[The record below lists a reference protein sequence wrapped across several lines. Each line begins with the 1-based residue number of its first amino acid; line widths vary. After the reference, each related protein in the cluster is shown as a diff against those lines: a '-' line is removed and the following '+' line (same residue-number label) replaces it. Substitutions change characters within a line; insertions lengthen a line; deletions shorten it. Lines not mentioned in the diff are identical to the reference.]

1 MTKKKSN
8 ELAIALKGFFCNYL
22 PRLKGVSRHTLKSY
36 RDSLK
41 FLLLFLARDNG
52 SVNALSFEDVDVN
65 RIAAFLEHLETDRH
79 NSIGTR
85 NIRLA
90 AIHSFFRYVAS
101 MFPENVFLAQQ
112 VLSIPFKRM
121 CTRSIEYL
129 EFEELVAV
137 LEQIDRSTLNG
148 RRDYA
153 LITLMFNTGA
163 RVQEIVDLKTN
174 DLHLSTPFQV
184 HIFGK
189 GRKERVC
196 PIWANTA
203 DILRKYLEERGI
215 NQSKPVTLFMNH
227 LGTPL
232 TRFGIRYILEKYVR
246 KAAENN
252 PSLKGKRLHPH
263 SIRHSTAVHLL
274 RSGVDIVTIANWLGH
289 VSIDTTNKYV
299 AIDLEMKRKAI
310 EKTAQPSGKS
320 VSHALWR
327 NSPDTLAWL
336 ESL

>member
-1 MTKKKSN
+1 MTKNKSS
-8 ELAIALKGFFCNYL
+8 ELAIALKGFLCNYL
-22 PRLKGVSRHTLKSY
+22 PRLKGASRHTLKSY

-41 FLLLFLARDNG
+41 FLLLFLARDSG
-52 SVNALSFEDVDVN
+52 LVNTLSFEDVDVN
-65 RIAAFLEHLETDRH
+65 RIAAFLEYLETDRH

-101 MFPENVFLAQQ
+101 MYPEHVYLAQQ

-137 LEQIDRSTLNG
+137 LEQIDRLTLNG

-163 RVQEIVDLKTN
+163 RVQEIADLKTS

-196 PIWANTA
+196 PIWAKTA
-203 DILRKYLEERGI
+203 DIFRKYLEERGV
-215 NQSKPVTLFMNH
+215 NQNKPVSLFMNH

-232 TRFGIRYILEKYVR
+232 TRFGIRYILGKYVR
-246 KAAENN
+246 KAAENTS
-252 PSLKGKRLHPH
+252 SLKRKRLHPH
-263 SIRHSTAVHLL
+263 SMRHSTAVHLL
-274 RSGVDIVTIANWLGH
+274 RSGVDLVTIANWLGH
-289 VSIDTTNKYV
+289 VSINTTNKYV

-310 EKTAQPSGKS
+310 EKAAQPFGKS
-320 VSHALWR
+320 VLHESWR
-327 NSPDTLAWL
+327 NSPDILTWL

>member
-8 ELAIALKGFFCNYL
+8 ELAIALKGFFGNYL
-22 PRLKGVSRHTLKSY
+22 PQLKGSSRHTINSY

-41 FLLLFLARDNG
+41 FFLLFLARNNG
-52 SVNALSFEDVDVN
+52 SVDTLSFEDVDVN
-65 RIAAFLEHLETDRH
+65 RVADFLEHLEMERH

-101 MFPENVFLAQQ
+101 MFPEHVCLAQQ
-112 VLSIPFKRM
+112 ILSIPFKRM

-129 EFEELVAV
+129 EFEELTAV
-137 LEQIDRSTLNG
+137 LEQIDHSTLDG

-153 LITLMFNTGA
+153 LMALMFNTGA
-163 RVQEIVDLKTN
+163 RVQEIVDLKAN

-196 PIWANTA
+196 PIWAKTA
-203 DILRKYLEERGI
+203 GILRKYLEERRI
-215 NQSKPVTLFMNH
+215 NASNPVTLFMNH

-232 TRFGIRYILEKYVR
+232 TRFGIRYILEKYVS

-252 PSLKGKRLHPH
+252 PSLKNKRLHPH
-263 SIRHSTAVHLL
+263 SMRHSTAVHLL
-274 RSGVDIVTIANWLGH
+274 RSGVDIVSISNWLGH
-289 VSIDTTNKYV
+289 VSIDTTNKYI

-310 EKTAQPSGKS
+310 EKAAQPSGKS
-320 VSHALWR
+320 RLQASWR
-327 NSPDTLAWL
+327 NSPEILTWL

>member
-8 ELAIALKGFFCNYL
+8 EFATALKGFLCDYL
-22 PRLKGVSRHTLKSY
+22 PRLKGASRHTLTSY

-41 FLLLFLARDNG
+41 LFLIFLARGNG
-52 SVNALSFEDVDVN
+52 SVDILSFEDVNAN
-65 RIAAFLEHLETDRH
+65 RIVDFLEHLETERH

-90 AIHSFFRYVAS
+90 AIHSFFRYVAG
-101 MFPENVFLAQQ
+101 MFPEHVSLAQQ

-129 EFEELVAV
+129 EFEELAAV
-137 LEQIDRSTLNG
+137 FEQIDRSTLDG

-153 LITLMFNTGA
+153 LMTLMFNTGA
-163 RVQEIVDLKTN
+163 RVQEIVDLKAN
-174 DLHLSTPFQV
+174 DLHLSSPFQV

-196 PIWANTA
+196 PIWAKTA
-203 DILRKYLEERGI
+203 DILRRYLEERNI
-215 NQSKPVTLFMNH
+215 DPNTPVTLFTNH
-227 LGTPL
+227 LGTHL
-232 TRFGIRYILEKYVR
+232 TRFGIRYILAKYVR

-252 PSLKGKRLHPH
+252 SSLKGKRLHPH
-263 SIRHSTAVHLL
+263 SMRHSTAVHLL
-274 RSGVDIVTIANWLGH
+274 RSGVDIVTIAHWLGH
-289 VSIDTTNKYV
+289 VSINTTNKYV

-310 EKTAQPSGKS
+310 EKAAPLSGN
-320 VSHALWR
+320 HASWR
-327 NSPDTLAWL
+327 NEPDILTWL

>member
-8 ELAIALKGFFCNYL
+8 ELAIALKGFLGNYL
-22 PRLKGVSRHTLKSY
+22 PRLKGSSRHTINSY

-41 FLLLFLARDNG
+41 FFLLFLARSNG
-52 SVNALSFEDVDVN
+52 SVDTLSFADVDVN
-65 RIAAFLEHLETDRH
+65 RVADFLEHLETERH

-101 MFPENVFLAQQ
+101 MFPEHVCLAQQ
-112 VLSIPFKRM
+112 ILSIPFKRM
-121 CTRSIEYL
+121 RTRSIEYL
-129 EFEELVAV
+129 EFEELTAV
-137 LEQIDRSTLNG
+137 LEQIDHSTLDG

-153 LITLMFNTGA
+153 LMTLMFNTGA
-163 RVQEIVDLKTN
+163 RVQEIVDLKAN

-196 PIWANTA
+196 PIWAKTA
-203 DILRKYLEERGI
+203 GILRKYLEERKI
-215 NQSKPVTLFMNH
+215 NPSNPLTLFMNH

-232 TRFGIRYILEKYVR
+232 TRFGIRYILEKYVS

-252 PSLKGKRLHPH
+252 PSLKNKRLHPH
-263 SIRHSTAVHLL
+263 SMRHSTAVHLL
-274 RSGVDIVTIANWLGH
+274 RSGVDIVTISNWLGH
-289 VSIDTTNKYV
+289 VSIDTTNKYI

-310 EKTAQPSGKS
+310 EKAAQPSEKS
-320 VSHALWR
+320 MLQASWR
-327 NSPDTLAWL
+327 NSPEILTWL

>member
-8 ELAIALKGFFCNYL
+8 ELAIALKGFFGNYM
-22 PRLKGVSRHTLKSY
+22 PRLKGSSRHTINSY

-41 FLLLFLARDNG
+41 FFLLFLARNNC
-52 SVNALSFEDVDVN
+52 SVDTLAFEDVDVS
-65 RIAAFLEHLETDRH
+65 RVADFLEHLETERY

-101 MFPENVFLAQQ
+101 MFPEHVCLAQQ
-112 VLSIPFKRM
+112 ILSIPFKRM

-129 EFEELVAV
+129 EFEELTAV
-137 LEQIDRSTLNG
+137 LEQIDHSTLDG

-153 LITLMFNTGA
+153 LMTLMFNTGA

-196 PIWANTA
+196 PIWAKTA
-203 DILRKYLEERGI
+203 GILRKYLEERRI
-215 NQSKPVTLFMNH
+215 NPSNPLTLFMNH

-232 TRFGIRYILEKYVR
+232 TRFGIRYILDKYVS

-252 PSLKGKRLHPH
+252 PSLKNKRLHPH
-263 SIRHSTAVHLL
+263 SMRHSTAVHLL

-289 VSIDTTNKYV
+289 VSIDTTNKYI

-310 EKTAQPSGKS
+310 EKAAQPSGKS
-320 VSHALWR
+320 VLQASWR
-327 NSPDTLAWL
+327 NSLEILTWL

>member
-22 PRLKGVSRHTLKSY
+22 PRQKGASRHTLKSY

>member
-8 ELAIALKGFFCNYL
+8 ELAIALKGFFGNYL
-22 PRLKGVSRHTLKSY
+22 PRLKGSSRHTINSY

-41 FLLLFLARDNG
+41 FFLLFLARNNG
-52 SVNALSFEDVDVN
+52 SVDTLSFADVDVN
-65 RIAAFLEHLETDRH
+65 RVADFLEHLETERH

-101 MFPENVFLAQQ
+101 MFPEHVCLAQQ
-112 VLSIPFKRM
+112 ILSIPFKRM
-121 CTRSIEYL
+121 RTRSIEYL
-129 EFEELVAV
+129 EFEELTAV
-137 LEQIDRSTLNG
+137 LEQIDHSTLDG

-153 LITLMFNTGA
+153 LMTLMFNTGA
-163 RVQEIVDLKTN
+163 RVQEIVDLKAN

-196 PIWANTA
+196 PIWAKTA
-203 DILRKYLEERGI
+203 GILRKYLEERKI
-215 NQSKPVTLFMNH
+215 NPSNPLTLFMNH

-232 TRFGIRYILEKYVR
+232 TRFGIRYILEKYVS

-252 PSLKGKRLHPH
+252 PSLKNKRLHPH
-263 SIRHSTAVHLL
+263 SMRHSTAVHLL
-274 RSGVDIVTIANWLGH
+274 RSGVDIVTISNWLGH
-289 VSIDTTNKYV
+289 VSIDTTNKYI

-310 EKTAQPSGKS
+310 EKAAQPS
-320 VSHALWR
+320 
-327 NSPDTLAWL
+327 
-336 ESL
+336 E

>member
-65 RIAAFLEHLETDRH
+65 RIAAFLEHLETHRH

-137 LEQIDRSTLNG
+137 LEQIDRLTLNG

>member
-1 MTKKKSN
+1 MKYKFGDGNAATKMT
-8 ELAIALKGFFCNYL
+8 
-22 PRLKGVSRHTLKSY
+22 
-36 RDSLK
+36 D
-41 FLLLFLARDNG
+41 
-52 SVNALSFEDVDVN
+52 
-65 RIAAFLEHLETDRH
+65 FLEHLETDRH

-101 MFPENVFLAQQ
+101 MYPEHVCLAQQ

-137 LEQIDRSTLNG
+137 LEQIDRSKFNG

-153 LITLMFNTGA
+153 LMTLMFNTGA

-252 PSLKGKRLHPH
+252 PSIKGKRLHPH
-263 SIRHSTAVHLL
+263 SMRHSTAVHLL

-327 NSPDTLAWL
+327 NSPGTLTWL

>member
-8 ELAIALKGFFCNYL
+8 ELAIALKSFFCNYL
-22 PRLKGVSRHTLKSY
+22 PRLKGVSRHTLNSY

-52 SVNALSFEDVDVN
+52 SVNALSFEDVDVD
-65 RIAAFLEHLETDRH
+65 RVTAFLEYLETERH

-101 MFPENVFLAQQ
+101 MFPEHVCLAQQ

-121 CTRSIEYL
+121 CTRSIEYF
-129 EFEELVAV
+129 EFEELAAV
-137 LEQIDRSTLNG
+137 LEQIDRSTLDG
-148 RRDYA
+148 QRDYA

-163 RVQEIVDLKTN
+163 RVQEIVDLKAN
-174 DLHLSTPFQV
+174 DLYLSTPFQV

-196 PIWANTA
+196 PIWAKTA
-203 DILRKYLEERGI
+203 DILRQYLEERRI
-215 NQSKPVTLFMNH
+215 NPSKAVTLFLNH

-232 TRFGIRYILEKYVR
+232 TRFGIRYILGKYVR
-246 KAAENN
+246 KAVKTT

-263 SIRHSTAVHLL
+263 SMRHSTAVHLL

-289 VSIDTTNKYV
+289 VSIDTTNKYI

-310 EKTAQPSGKS
+310 EKAAQPFGKP
-320 VSHALWR
+320 VLHASWR
-327 NSPDTLAWL
+327 NSPDILTWL

>member
-1 MTKKKSN
+1 MIKKKTN
-8 ELAIALKGFFCNYL
+8 ELAIALKGFFGNYL
-22 PRLKGVSRHTLKSY
+22 PRLKGASRHTLNSY

-52 SVNALSFEDVDVN
+52 SVDGLSFEDVDVN
-65 RIAAFLEHLETDRH
+65 RVAAFLEYLETERH

-101 MFPENVFLAQQ
+101 IFPEHVCLAQQ
-112 VLSIPFKRM
+112 ILSIPFKRM
-121 CTRSIEYL
+121 CTRSIEYF
-129 EFEELVAV
+129 EFEELTAV
-137 LEQIDRSTLNG
+137 LEHIDRSTLDG

-153 LITLMFNTGA
+153 LIALMFNTGA
-163 RVQEIVDLKTN
+163 RVQEIVDLKAN
-174 DLHLSTPFQV
+174 DLYLSTPFQV

-189 GRKERVC
+189 GRKERIC
-196 PIWANTA
+196 PIWAKTA
-203 DILRKYLEERGI
+203 EILRQYLEERRVNPSNPI
-215 NQSKPVTLFMNH
+215 TLFRNH

-232 TRFGIRYILEKYVR
+232 TRFGIRYILGKYVR
-246 KAAENN
+246 KATKDT

-263 SIRHSTAVHLL
+263 SMRHSTAVHLL

-289 VSIDTTNKYV
+289 VSIETTNKYI

-310 EKTAQPSGKS
+310 EKAAQPFGKS
-320 VSHALWR
+320 VFRASW
-327 NSPDTLAWL
+327 NKNPDIMTWL